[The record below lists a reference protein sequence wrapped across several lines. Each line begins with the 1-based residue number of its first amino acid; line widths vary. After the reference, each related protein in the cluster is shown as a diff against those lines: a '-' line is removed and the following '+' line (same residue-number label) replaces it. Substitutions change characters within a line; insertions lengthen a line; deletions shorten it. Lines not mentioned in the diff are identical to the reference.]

1 MEKLKYPIYLI
12 GLPGSGKSS
21 IGILLS
27 KKMNLK
33 HIDLDKKIIEKENT
47 NIYDLI
53 KIKGEKYFR
62 FIETEILK
70 KNSYGKKIISC
81 GGGIVLNPSHKNI
94 MKKGTV
100 VYLITDL
107 EKIKNRLSRGK
118 KRPLMEKY
126 TIEQLHNIRKKKYI
140 EFSDLVVE
148 NNKEK
153 KDVVDKIISKLEEL
167 IWKY

>member
-27 KKMNLK
+27 KKLNLK
-33 HIDLDKKIIEKENT
+33 HIDLDKKIVEKENT

-70 KNSYGKKIISC
+70 KN
-81 GGGIVLNPSHKNI
+81 
-94 MKKGTV
+94 M
-100 VYLITDL
+100 
-107 EKIKNRLSRGK
+107 R
-118 KRPLMEKY
+118 
-126 TIEQLHNIRKKKYI
+126 
-140 EFSDLVVE
+140 
-148 NNKEK
+148 
-153 KDVVDKIISKLEEL
+153 
-167 IWKY
+167 